1 MKIYETFIVWHDE
14 MDQYVKMYHT
24 TGENGMPDKYFIEA
38 DSKLTE
44 VYWHTAM
51 DLLSAVKP

>member
-14 MDQYVKMYHT
+14 INQYVKMYHT
-24 TGENGMPDKYFIEA
+24 TAENGMPYKYFIEA

-44 VYWHTAM
+44 VYWRTAM